1 MLKLN
6 HTKTKNKDEQPT
18 FVYRTRTRSHT
29 LALTKT
35 DNIASEYVTEDLIGR
50 PIRER
55 TMKISENALKQLAI
69 MFTDLYSNP
78 IEAMVRETVS
88 NATDATIKARRSGQD
103 APDVEIIRP
112 ALSEQSL
119 TVIDHGVGM
128 TQHELDIYFSD
139 YGNSTKIDDMDAI
152 GSKGLGAKAMLA
164 YSPSAKVITV
174 KDGTEIIMT
183 MTRGEKDNF
192 TSIESV
198 TKTNKHNGTT
208 IIIPVK
214 SKDIDAVNEAI
225 DRYARYAPAE
235 APITIDGIKHSL
247 SERYVKLTDI
257 KIGEDVDKT
266 TGRVKPVMGAVWVR
280 KDTTGLSY
288 GSSYNH
294 TPQISNNVSDAA
306 IGWNETLDNVMKPGY
321 DEKDGKWMADNYV
334 RNNVCVTLSGWN
346 YTLQPSS
353 DREANRY
360 HSSYSSY
367 SSSNNQDSSYEF
379 VVEIQPG
386 VVNFPAHRDNIINDH
401 RLEML
406 VDRIANGLRLR
417 KTIVDK
423 SDDGTVLGRKKN
435 DNGNAVHLW
444 DGIPEE
450 MRVPLVSRLFDEA
463 SSSPWRKKDILT
475 TWVSMDDVWP
485 GVFEEFR
492 EDLHGD
498 DPSFYGVVSYTTG
511 SNWRNTKI
519 VFDQQVSMIN
529 CVTHGKDPKN
539 KTGRTYRTYNM
550 IPIENKQMVPYLSLN
565 EDYIEGER
573 DSKSLNASILP
584 FDAKR
589 QLLYSDK
596 TTYRG
601 EQANSQMWNTI
612 INDPSLWDYNEVRSI
627 PVDFVIKSGD
637 KRPYGVPATA
647 ADHWYLTIV
656 QGDLG
661 DWKNT
666 KRKMGL
672 LRRISRVRHEKG
684 QQGHHVFYLVNGE
697 LDKKTL
703 DKAVTYF
710 KGIVNKSKENG
721 FHSDRGTPVWVGVT
735 TYDALK
741 TEAAKF
747 DASKRKLNTDPAD
760 NTTVYDVIPAAKWT
774 VEDGDEWHVAA
785 EMAHYVNRVQRDI
798 NIPSGRTTANVN
810 EIIKAG
816 DPVIL
821 FDRSTMKDIDAIK
834 FSVFKTVVDEFGGL
848 GSKTYWAIS
857 TSDVN
862 AAFMNK
868 LVKSPNVW
876 VMDSTRTSFNNLK
889 AVKSGGLMH
898 VVKINE
904 TYAAG
909 DIQRR
914 GLQFLYNHVTPQDS
928 FDVFSELFASSIPQ
942 LSRMLWVCI
951 DGDDSVLFPHP
962 DKIDDPK
969 VKAMVELLSL
979 GRASGWNDWDAIHK
993 WIGDHETRDDLKS
1006 QELLRLMRAWELV
1019 FGYAVKAAGRS
1030 FYTSTGT
1037 PMDMARKAELQAF
1050 SNSFMNNYSL
1060 TYNCEAFMDKESDF
1074 TKQVHDGF
1082 LGMSLRAWWEA
1093 LKK

>member
-35 DNIASEYVTEDLIGR
+35 DNIASEYVTEDLIGQ

-88 NATDATIKARRSGQD
+88 NATDATIKARRAGQD

-112 ALSEQSL
+112 AISEQSL

-139 YGNSTKIDDMDAI
+139 YGNSTKTNDMDAI

-266 TGRVKPVMGAVWVR
+266 TGRVKPVMGAVWAR
-280 KDTTGLSY
+280 KNTGFSY
-288 GSSYNH
+288 GSSYDH
-294 TPQISNNVSDAA
+294 APQVSNNVSDVA
-306 IGWNETLDNVMKPGY
+306 ISWNETLDNVMTGH
-321 DEKDGKWMADNYV
+321 DEEDSKWVADSYV

-346 YTLQPSS
+346 YTLRPSS

-367 SSSNNQDSSYEF
+367 SSYSSGNNQDSSYRF

-435 DNGNAVHLW
+435 DNVNAVHLW
-444 DGIPEE
+444 EGIPEE
-450 MRVPLVSRLFDEA
+450 MRVPLVSRLFNEV
-463 SSSPWRKKDILT
+463 SSNPWRKSDILT

-485 GVFEEFR
+485 EVFEEFR
-492 EDLHGD
+492 EDLHED
-498 DPSFYGVVSYTTG
+498 DPSFYGVVSYTTE

-519 VFDQQVSMIN
+519 LFDQQVSVIN

-573 DSKSLNASILP
+573 DSTSLNASILP

-596 TTYRG
+596 TAYRG
-601 EQANSQMWNTI
+601 EQVVSQMWDTI
-612 INDPSLWDYNEVRSI
+612 IDDPSLWNYDEVRSI
-627 PVDFVIKSGD
+627 PVDFVIKSGG
-637 KRPYGVPATA
+637 KRPYGVPATG
-647 ADHWYLTIV
+647 ADRWYLTIV

-703 DKAVTYF
+703 DKAVAYF
-710 KGIVNKSKENG
+710 KGVVDKSKGNG
-721 FHSDRGTPVWVGVT
+721 SHSDHGTPVWMGVT

-747 DASKRKLNTDPAD
+747 DASKRKLNADPAD

-785 EMAHYVNRVQRDI
+785 EMAHYINRIQRGI
-798 NIPSGRTTANVN
+798 NPMARTTANVN
-810 EIIKAG
+810 EIVKAS

-821 FDRSTMKDIDAIK
+821 FDGSTMKDVNAIK
-834 FSVFKTVVDEFGGL
+834 FSVFQTVVDEFGGL

-876 VMDSTRTSFNNLK
+876 VMDSTRPSFNNLK

-904 TYAAG
+904 TYTTG

-914 GLQFLYNHVTPQDS
+914 GLQFLYDHVTPQDS

-942 LSRMLWVCI
+942 LSRTLWACI

-962 DKIDDPK
+962 DKVDDPK

-979 GRASGWNDWDAIHK
+979 GRASGWNDWYAIHK

-1006 QELLRLMRAWELV
+1006 QEFLRLMRAWELV
-1019 FGYAVKAAGRS
+1019 FGYVVEVSGR
-1030 FYTSTGT
+1030 FYTSTGIS
-1037 PMDMARKAELQAF
+1037 MDMARKAELQAF
-1050 SNSFMNNYSL
+1050 SSSFMNNYSL
-1060 TYNCEAFMDKESDF
+1060 TDNCEAFVDKESDF

-1082 LGMSLRAWWEA
+1082 LGMSLRAWWEE

>member
-18 FVYRTRTRSHT
+18 FVHRTRSHT

-139 YGNSTKIDDMDAI
+139 YGNSTKINDMDAI

-257 KIGEDVDKT
+257 KIGEDVDKI
-266 TGRVKPVMGAVWVR
+266 TGRVKPVMGAVWAR
-280 KDTTGLSY
+280 KDTGSSH
-288 GSSYNH
+288 GSSYYH
-294 TPQISNNVSDAA
+294 TPQVSNNVSDAV
-306 IGWNETLDNVMKPGY
+306 IDWNEALDNVMKPGY
-321 DEKDGKWMADNYV
+321 DDEDSKWTADNYV

-360 HSSYSSY
+360 RSSYSY
-367 SSSNNQDSSYEF
+367 DNNRDSSYEF

-406 VDRIANGLRLR
+406 VDRIGNGLRLR

-423 SDDGTVLGRKKN
+423 SDDGTVLSRKKN

-444 DGIPEE
+444 EGIPEE
-450 MRVPLVSRLFDEA
+450 MRVPLVSRLFSVV
-463 SSSPWRKKDILT
+463 SSNPWRKNILA

-485 GVFEEFR
+485 EVFEEFR
-492 EDLHGD
+492 ENLHGD

-529 CVTHGKDPKN
+529 CVTHGKDPRN

-637 KRPYGVPATA
+637 ERPYGVPVTA

-703 DKAVTYF
+703 DKAVAYF

-721 FHSDRGTPVWVGVT
+721 SHSDHGTPVWMGVT

-747 DASKRKLNTDPAD
+747 DASKRKLNADPTD

-785 EMAHYVNRVQRDI
+785 EMAHYVNRVQRGI
-798 NIPSGRTTANVN
+798 NIPAGRTTANVN
-810 EIIKAG
+810 EIVKAG

-821 FDRSTMKDIDAIK
+821 FDGSTMKDIDAIK

-848 GSKTYWAIS
+848 DSKTYWAIS

-904 TYAAG
+904 TYTTM
-909 DIQRR
+909 QRR
-914 GLQFLYNHVTPQDS
+914 GLQFLYDHVTPQDS

-942 LSRMLWVCI
+942 LSRTLWACI

-962 DKIDDPK
+962 DKVDDPK

-1006 QELLRLMRAWELV
+1006 QEFLRLMRAWELV
-1019 FGYAVKAAGRS
+1019 FGYVVEATGR
-1030 FYTSTGT
+1030 FYTFTGT
-1037 PMDMARKAELQAF
+1037 SMDMARKAELHAF

-1060 TYNCEAFMDKESDF
+1060 TDNCKAFTDKESDF

-1082 LGMSLRAWWEA
+1082 LGMSLRAWWEE